1 MRRVTATLTAL
12 LLAAVVASIVPVDQ
26 RNAARTEARIA
37 TARELAALST
47 TLLDTHLD
55 VAQLLAAAAYR
66 TDRDP
71 QTENALLRAAAA
83 SPYLVRFLQ
92 ARATVTALASSSDGK
107 SLVAGTIDGHLVWFD
122 LVTGR
127 HEEVHATTKG
137 ITALSVSADGRAV
150 AAADAAQAVA

>member
-1 MRRVTATLTAL
+1 
-12 LLAAVVASIVPVDQ
+12 
-26 RNAARTEARIA
+26 
-37 TARELAALST
+37 
-47 TLLDTHLD
+47 LLDTHLD

-92 ARATVTALASSSDGK
+92 ARATVIALASSSDGK